1 MSKSEGH
8 IDHQES
14 DTDSTDYREVVM
26 RDKFS
31 DHHLNDYK
39 DLMKLRGLRILDTYF
54 IQTQW
59 KMNIDE
65 EWSDDVAYP
74 CIELVDTIGNK
85 VAITLMQD
93 PEGNG
98 GAFVWGLDKFERGK
112 DV

>member
-8 IDHQES
+8 VDHQES
-14 DTDSTDYREVVM
+14 DTESTDYREVVM
-26 RDKFS
+26 RDKFT

-39 DLMKLRGLRILDTYF
+39 DLKKLRGLRILDTYF

-65 EWSDDVAYP
+65 EWSDDVAFP
-74 CIELVDTIGNK
+74 CIELVDTKGNK